1 MQDQQRFEYQGRTRK
16 EIGTEWDPA
25 RLTKPHLPV
34 ILDRIVNRTPFDQAV
49 TLTSQFSNAT
59 IPQGVHV
66 APTVADESFLGA
78 DGLYIEDLPIKFP
91 KTDYQIPQ
99 IIWDN
104 YGDLLKREIE
114 LERMINPHLDD
125 QYIYL
130 TIQQSIVK
138 KDDTHRPSGVH
149 IDGFQKPIII
159 PQPVQHQISICNM
172 LPTKF
177 YAAPLTVDPATLKKK
192 EIFNALA
199 QQCQGVTPYHPPAY
213 TLHLLNAYCPHE
225 PDTAPADG
233 FRTFVRFSA
242 SSIPFMGQDNTRNPL
257 FTYNWDDQSKKAFY
271 DKITKPQ
278 YRQP

>member
-16 EIGTEWDPA
+16 ELGTTWDPM
-25 RLTKPHLPV
+25 RLMKPHLPV
-34 ILDRIVNRTPFDQAV
+34 IFDRIANRQAFDQAV
-49 TLTSQFSNAT
+49 TLTSQFSQAI
-59 IPQGVHV
+59 IPAGV
-66 APTVADESFLGA
+66 TVQAIADDAAFVTA

-91 KTDYQIPQ
+91 KTDYRIPQ

-114 LERMINPHLDD
+114 IERMINPHLDD

-149 IDGFQKPIII
+149 IDGYQKASII

-177 YAAPLTVDPATLKKK
+177 YAAPLTVDPSQLAKKD
-192 EIFNALA
+192 IFKALA
-199 QQCQGVTPYHPPAY
+199 QQCQNVAPYRPPAY

-233 FRTFVRFSA
+233 FRTFIRFSA

-257 FTYNWDDQSKKAFY
+257 FNYNWDAQSKKAFY
-271 DKITKPQ
+271 DNITRPQGPKP
-278 YRQP
+278 

>member
-91 KTDYQIPQ
+91 KTGYQIPQ

-114 LERMINPHLDD
+114 LERMIN
-125 QYIYL
+125 
-130 TIQQSIVK
+130 
-138 KDDTHRPSGVH
+138 
-149 IDGFQKPIII
+149 
-159 PQPVQHQISICNM
+159 
-172 LPTKF
+172 
-177 YAAPLTVDPATLKKK
+177 
-192 EIFNALA
+192 IF
-199 QQCQGVTPYHPPAY
+199 
-213 TLHLLNAYCPHE
+213 
-225 PDTAPADG
+225 
-233 FRTFVRFSA
+233 
-242 SSIPFMGQDNTRNPL
+242 I
-257 FTYNWDDQSKKAFY
+257 
-271 DKITKPQ
+271 
-278 YRQP
+278 

>member
-1 MQDQQRFEYQGRTRK
+1 MQDLERFKYLQRTRS
-16 EIGTEWDPA
+16 EIGAVWQPN
-25 RLTKPHLPV
+25 RLTMAHLPV
-34 ILDRIVNRTPFDQAV
+34 IFDRIANRQAFDNPV
-49 TLTSQFSNAT
+49 SITSQFSTAAQVPLG
-59 IPQGVHV
+59 IIVSPHAQD
-66 APTVADESFLGA
+66 ASFITPEGM
-78 DGLYIEDLPIKFP
+78 YIEDLPIKFP
-91 KTDYQIPQ
+91 QTDYRIPQ

-130 TIQQSIVK
+130 TIQQSTVK

-149 IDGFQKPIII
+149 IDGFQKPNII
-159 PQPVQHQISICNM
+159 PQPVQHQMSICNM

-177 YAAPLTVDPATLKKK
+177 YAAPLTGNPAQMQKK

-199 QQCQGVTPYHPPAY
+199 HACQGITPYRPPVY

-233 FRTFVRFSA
+233 FRTFIRFSA
-242 SSIPFMGQDNTRNPL
+242 SSIPFMGQDNTRNDL
-257 FTYNWDDQSKKAFY
+257 FSYNWDAQTKRDFY
-271 DKITKPQ
+271 KSITKPGL
-278 YRQP
+278 

>member
-1 MQDQQRFEYQGRTRK
+1 MQDLERFEYQKRTRD
-16 EIGTEWDPA
+16 EVGTIWQPN
-25 RLTKPHLPV
+25 RLTMAHLPT
-34 ILDRIVNRTPFDQAV
+34 IFDRVGNRQAFDNPV
-49 TLTSQFSNAT
+49 RLTSQFSTAAQVA
-59 IPQGVHV
+59 QGIIVSPH
-66 APTVADESFLGA
+66 AQDSSFITPEGM
-78 DGLYIEDLPIKFP
+78 YIEDLPIKFP
-91 KTDYQIPQ
+91 QTDYRIPQ

-130 TIQQSIVK
+130 TIQQSTVK

-149 IDGFQKPIII
+149 IDGFQKASII
-159 PQPVQHQISICNM
+159 PQPVQHQMSICNM

-177 YAAPLTVDPATLKKK
+177 YAAPLTGNPAQMQKK

-199 QQCQGVTPYHPPAY
+199 QACQGITPYRPPAY

-233 FRTFVRFSA
+233 FRTFIRFSA
-242 SSIPFMGQDNTRNPL
+242 SSIPFMGQDNTRNDL
-257 FTYNWDDQSKKAFY
+257 FTYNWDAQTKRDFYKA
-271 DKITKPQ
+271 ITKPGL
-278 YRQP
+278 